1 MKRLSLLTAVLLSNL
16 AWSQIDST
24 MDPIA
29 TDRPDITE
37 SAFITPVGWFQYEG
51 GYQFSNSVGNLDV
64 TTNRHQIEEVLR
76 FGLTERFEVRA
87 VINTNTEAIRVLLF
101 SSIPRCSRH

>member
-1 MKRLSLLTAVLLSNL
+1 MKKLSLLAAVLLSNL

-51 GYQFSNSVGNLDV
+51 GYQFSNSVDNLDV

-76 FGLTERFEVRA
+76 FGLTE
-87 VINTNTEAIRVLLF
+87 
-101 SSIPRCSRH
+101 